1 MNAPR
6 LSGCPHP
13 RPVTAST
20 CPVGP
25 SPDPRGHDPPPG
37 ASLLRAGLSRC
48 RGELTLPLQRSF
60 TSLHPS
66 LPPPHLLGPA
76 PLTPS
81 CHRGLVAVLLL
92 TPPFSTH
99 LAKSPTIAGHMPQ
112 VTERLALPLH
122 PPQDWPTLLP
132 SASSQMTRCGL
143 YPTGLATRLT
153 SLLRPTSHA
162 AAVEA
167 TAAATA
173 AARPRLGSVGSCK
186 KSGAATGCTSSE
198 GKRPTRPWMVPSRQP
213 RGRGGV

>member
-1 MNAPR
+1 M
-6 LSGCPHP
+6 
-13 RPVTAST
+13 
-20 CPVGP
+20 GP
-25 SPDPRGHDPPPG
+25 SPDPRGHAPPLG
-37 ASLLRAGLSRC
+37 ASLPRAGLSRC

-66 LPPPHLLGPA
+66 LPPRHLLGPA
-76 PLTPS
+76 PLTAPS

-99 LAKSPTIAGHMPQ
+99 LAKSPAIAGHMPQ
-112 VTERLALPLH
+112 VTEWLALPPSP
-122 PPQDWPTLLP
+122 PPQDWPTLFP
-132 SASSQMTRCGL
+132 STSGQVTPCGL
-143 YPTGLATRLT
+143 YPTGPATRLT

-213 RGRGGV
+213 RGGRGV